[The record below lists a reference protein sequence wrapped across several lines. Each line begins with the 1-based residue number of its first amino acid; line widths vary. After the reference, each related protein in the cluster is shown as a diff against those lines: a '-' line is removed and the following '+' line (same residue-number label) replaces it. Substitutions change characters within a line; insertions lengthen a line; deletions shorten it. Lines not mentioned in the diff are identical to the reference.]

1 MDTAGRELIPRC
13 LGALDPSLFF
23 TASRVGIQLAISPSS
38 PILKVLG
45 TKKSRAS

>member
-23 TASRVGIQLAISPSS
+23 TVSRVGIQLAISPLL
-38 PILKVLG
+38 PNPKGLG
-45 TKKSRAS
+45 NKKE